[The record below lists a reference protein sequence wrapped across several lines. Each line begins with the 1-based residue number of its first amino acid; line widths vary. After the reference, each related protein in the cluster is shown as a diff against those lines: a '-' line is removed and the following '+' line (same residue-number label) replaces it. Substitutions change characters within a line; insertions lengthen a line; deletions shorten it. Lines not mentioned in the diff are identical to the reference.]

1 MKEKGTTQ
9 ESEKVKKKKINI
21 SKETRFMI
29 IAILSIIIFSIALTP
44 VTLQNDTF
52 YTIKIGEHIKNYGV
66 DMKDPFSWHQG
77 LPYTYPH
84 WLYDLLTYYI
94 YAFFCMQGIYIVTC
108 ILSCVLGLSL
118 FFVAEKLNKNKA
130 ISFIVTIGAM
140 YVLKPYIAARAQ
152 LVTFILFIWTIYF
165 IEKFIETK
173 KIRHAIALIII
184 PILIANLHVAVWPF
198 YFVLYLPYVAEYLLA
213 VITDTVLYSKLQMAV
228 LNLRIKRM
236 EKVQAKGRNIKEEKL
251 QKLRENKKELEAQ
264 TSKIKIRR
272 EESNRKPYKIKMVRN
287 KNVKYLIIIM
297 IICVFTG
304 LLTPIG
310 DAPYTYLYKTMIG
323 NTTQSINE
331 HLPMTLVENVEAM
344 CMIVIFLAILT
355 FTKTKVRLSD
365 LFFIGGL
372 CYLMLMTRRQITMF
386 AIIGTV
392 ILTRMLIDMFREYK
406 VPVDK
411 FLEVLVKPLV
421 SLFIVVLIVFI
432 SYKIIKPKLNDE
444 YISKSSYPIEA
455 CDFILENVD
464 LGKARFY
471 NEYNYGSYM
480 LFRGIPV
487 FIDSRADL
495 YAPEFNGLDE
505 DIFSDFINV
514 SGISTFYEDI
524 FEKYNI
530 THVITYKSSK
540 MNMIIKKTN
549 DENYKQIY
557 EDNYFTVYERLNV
570 KNESEQNEENTE
582 IEQNFETV
590 EIDETVGIEVNSAE
604 Y

>member
-1 MKEKGTTQ
+1 MKEKKATQ
-9 ESEKVKKKKINI
+9 ESEKTKKQKIKI
-21 SKETRFMI
+21 SKEARFMI
-29 IAILSIIIFSIALTP
+29 IAILSIIIFSIAITP

-77 LPYTYPH
+77 FPYMYPH

-94 YAFFCMQGIYIVTC
+94 YVFFGMQGIYIVTC

-118 FFVAEKLNKNKA
+118 FLVAEKLTKNKV

-165 IEKFIETK
+165 IEKFIETR
-173 KIRHAIALIII
+173 KIRYAIPLIII

-198 YFVLYLPYVAEYLLA
+198 YFVLYLPYVAEYLLT
-213 VITDTVLYSKLQMAV
+213 VITDTVLYSKIQMAV
-228 LNLRIKRM
+228 LNLRIRGM
-236 EKVQAKGRNIKEEKL
+236 EKAQAKGKNIKEEKL

-264 TSKIKIRR
+264 TSRIKIRR

-355 FTKTKVRLSD
+355 FTKTKIRLSD

-411 FLEVLVKPLV
+411 FLEVIAKPLV
-421 SLFIVVLIVFI
+421 SLLVVVLVGFI

-444 YISKSSYPIEA
+444 YISKSSYPVEA

-530 THVITYKSSK
+530 THVITYKNSK

-557 EDNYFTVYERLNV
+557 EDDFFTVYERLNV
-570 KNESEQNEENTE
+570 KNESEQN
-582 IEQNFETV
+582 
-590 EIDETVGIEVNSAE
+590 
-604 Y
+604 